1 MMKYHLLF
9 YVLFIF
15 SSSVNAQNKFENLDV
30 FELQY
35 ARDPQ
40 ISPDGSKLVYIRTKM
55 DIMKDGKSS
64 SLWIMN
70 SDGTNHQKLT
80 SLVKNES
87 NPRWSPDG
95 KRISFISNSGDG
107 NGSEIFIY
115 WVDSKQY
122 SSISQLD
129 GSPRSLNWSPDGKSI
144 GFLMFVPEKTL
155 QLVSPPKKPKNAK
168 WAEKP
173 RITDRLKHEADG
185 SGYMREGF
193 SHIFYI
199 SSDGGK
205 PTQVTKEKYN
215 HREFDWKSD
224 SKGFVFS
231 SNYNIDW
238 QYDYRNSELYSI
250 NIDGSSLKTL
260 TDRKG
265 PDRGLAVSP
274 DGKKIAYLGYNDRV
288 QTYQITRLYI
298 MNIDGG
304 SKKEIKINLD
314 RSISSLKWSSDNK
327 GLYFMYDNEG
337 NTKVAYSSLGGKTTK
352 LVDNVGGTTIGRP
365 YGGGSYSIS
374 KNNHIVY
381 TMTSPYN
388 PADLVI
394 YANGENTRL
403 SNLNYNLFKGKD
415 LGEIEDIWYESSVDG
430 RKIQGWIAKPPGFN
444 PNNKY
449 PLIVENHGGPISNYG
464 DRFSPEVLLY
474 SSAGYVVFYPN
485 PRGSTSYGE
494 EFGNLLY
501 RNYPGDDYH
510 DVMDGVDEM
519 IDQGY
524 IDEDNLFV
532 TGGSAGGIMTAW
544 IVGKN
549 NRFKAS
555 AVIKPVMNW
564 ISKTLVADN
573 YFGYAYSR
581 YEGQPWENFNHYWS
595 FSPISLV
602 GNIETPTMV
611 MVGLN
616 DLRTPPSEAK
626 QLYHALKL
634 RKIETVYVEIPGAF
648 HNISNRPSQ
657 LITKIDHI
665 LYWFNKY
672 RNKHLYLKKLEESI
686 KLELDKYV

>member
-40 ISPDGSKLVYIRTKM
+40 ISPDGSKVVYIRTKM

-274 DGKKIAYLGYNDRV
+274 DGKKIAYLGYNDKV

-304 SKKEIKINLD
+304 SKKEIKMNLD

-374 KNNHIVY
+374 KNKHIVY

-510 DVMDGVDEM
+510 DVMDGVDKM

-672 RNKHLYLKKLEESI
+672 R
-686 KLELDKYV
+686 D

>member
-40 ISPDGSKLVYIRTKM
+40 ISPDGSKVVYIRTKM

-274 DGKKIAYLGYNDRV
+274 DGKKIAYLGYKDKV

-374 KNNHIVY
+374 KNKHIVY

-403 SNLNYNLFKGKD
+403 SNLNYNLFNGKD

-430 RKIQGWIAKPPGFN
+430 RKIQGWIAKPPGFD

-510 DVMDGVDEM
+510 DVMDGVDKM

-672 RNKHLYLKKLEESI
+672 RNK
-686 KLELDKYV
+686 

>member
-40 ISPDGSKLVYIRTKM
+40 ISPDGSKVVYIRTKM

-231 SNYNIDW
+231 SNYNVDW

-250 NIDGSSLKTL
+250 KIDGSSLKTL
-260 TDRKG
+260 TNRKG

-274 DGKKIAYLGYNDRV
+274 DGKKIAYLGYNDKV

-304 SKKEIKINLD
+304 SKKEIKMNLD

-430 RKIQGWIAKPPGFN
+430 RKIQGWIAKPPGFD

-510 DVMDGVDEM
+510 DVMDGVDKM

-672 RNKHLYLKKLEESI
+672 RNK
-686 KLELDKYV
+686 

>member
-1 MMKYHLLF
+1 MKYHLLF

-40 ISPDGSKLVYIRTKM
+40 ISPDGSKVVYIRTKM

-129 GSPRSLNWSPDGKSI
+129 GSPRLLNWSPDGKSI

-155 QLVSPPKKPKNAK
+155 QLVLPPKRPKNAK

-199 SSDGGK
+199 PSDGGK

-231 SNYNIDW
+231 SNYNVDW

-265 PDRGLAVSP
+265 PDRGLVVSP
-274 DGKKIAYLGYNDRV
+274 DGKKIAYLGYNDKV

-374 KNNHIVY
+374 KNKHIVY

-430 RKIQGWIAKPPGFN
+430 RKIQGWIAKPPGFD

-510 DVMDGVDEM
+510 DVMDGVDKM

-672 RNKHLYLKKLEESI
+672 RNK
-686 KLELDKYV
+686 

>member
-40 ISPDGSKLVYIRTKM
+40 ISPDGSKVVYIRTKM

-274 DGKKIAYLGYNDRV
+274 DGKKIAYLGYNDKV

-374 KNNHIVY
+374 KNKHIVY

-430 RKIQGWIAKPPGFN
+430 RKIQGWIAKPPGFD

-510 DVMDGVDEM
+510 DVMDGVDKM
-519 IDQGY
+519 LDQGY
-524 IDEDNLFV
+524 IDKDNLFV

-672 RNKHLYLKKLEESI
+672 RNK
-686 KLELDKYV
+686 

>member
-40 ISPDGSKLVYIRTKM
+40 ISPDGSKVVYIRTKM

-231 SNYNIDW
+231 SNYNVDW

-274 DGKKIAYLGYNDRV
+274 DGKKIAYLGYNDKV

-430 RKIQGWIAKPPGFN
+430 RKIQGWIAKPPGFD

-510 DVMDGVDEM
+510 DVMDGVDKM

-672 RNKHLYLKKLEESI
+672 RNK
-686 KLELDKYV
+686 

>member
-40 ISPDGSKLVYIRTKM
+40 ISPDGSKVVYIRTKM

-274 DGKKIAYLGYNDRV
+274 DGKKIAYLGYNDKV

-304 SKKEIKINLD
+304 SKKEIKMNLD

-374 KNNHIVY
+374 KNKHIVY

-430 RKIQGWIAKPPGFN
+430 RKIQGWIAKPPGFD

-672 RNKHLYLKKLEESI
+672 RNK
-686 KLELDKYV
+686 

>member
-40 ISPDGSKLVYIRTKM
+40 ISPDGSKVVYIRTKM

-238 QYDYRNSELYSI
+238 QYDYRNSEVYSI

-274 DGKKIAYLGYNDRV
+274 DGKKIAYLGYNDKV

-510 DVMDGVDEM
+510 DVMDGVDKM

-672 RNKHLYLKKLEESI
+672 RNK
-686 KLELDKYV
+686 

>member
-40 ISPDGSKLVYIRTKM
+40 ISPDGSKVVYIRTKM

-265 PDRGLAVSP
+265 PDRGLSVSP
-274 DGKKIAYLGYNDRV
+274 DGKKIAYLGYNDKV

-430 RKIQGWIAKPPGFN
+430 RKIQGWIAKPPGFD

-510 DVMDGVDEM
+510 DVMDGVDKM

-672 RNKHLYLKKLEESI
+672 RNK
-686 KLELDKYV
+686 

>member
-40 ISPDGSKLVYIRTKM
+40 ISPDGSKVVYIRTKM

-185 SGYMREGF
+185 SGYIREGF

-274 DGKKIAYLGYNDRV
+274 DGKKIAYLGYNDKV

-430 RKIQGWIAKPPGFN
+430 RKIQGWIAKPPGFD

-510 DVMDGVDEM
+510 DVMDGVDKM

-672 RNKHLYLKKLEESI
+672 RNK
-686 KLELDKYV
+686 

>member
-40 ISPDGSKLVYIRTKM
+40 ISPDGSKVVYIRTKM

-672 RNKHLYLKKLEESI
+672 RNK
-686 KLELDKYV
+686 

>member
-40 ISPDGSKLVYIRTKM
+40 ISPDGSKVVYIRTKM

-274 DGKKIAYLGYNDRV
+274 DGKKIAYLGYNDKV

-510 DVMDGVDEM
+510 DVMDGVDKM

-672 RNKHLYLKKLEESI
+672 RNK
-686 KLELDKYV
+686 

>member
-1 MMKYHLLF
+1 
-9 YVLFIF
+9 
-15 SSSVNAQNKFENLDV
+15 
-30 FELQY
+30 
-35 ARDPQ
+35 
-40 ISPDGSKLVYIRTKM
+40 
-55 DIMKDGKSS
+55 
-64 SLWIMN
+64 
-70 SDGTNHQKLT
+70 
-80 SLVKNES
+80 
-87 NPRWSPDG
+87 
-95 KRISFISNSGDG
+95 
-107 NGSEIFIY
+107 
-115 WVDSKQY
+115 
-122 SSISQLD
+122 
-129 GSPRSLNWSPDGKSI
+129 
-144 GFLMFVPEKTL
+144 
-155 QLVSPPKKPKNAK
+155 
-168 WAEKP
+168 
-173 RITDRLKHEADG
+173 
-185 SGYMREGF
+185 
-193 SHIFYI
+193 
-199 SSDGGK
+199 
-205 PTQVTKEKYN
+205 
-215 HREFDWKSD
+215 
-224 SKGFVFS
+224 
-231 SNYNIDW
+231 
-238 QYDYRNSELYSI
+238 
-250 NIDGSSLKTL
+250 
-260 TDRKG
+260 
-265 PDRGLAVSP
+265 
-274 DGKKIAYLGYNDRV
+274 
-288 QTYQITRLYI
+288 

-374 KNNHIVY
+374 KNKHIVY

-430 RKIQGWIAKPPGFN
+430 RKIQGWIAKPPGFD

-510 DVMDGVDEM
+510 DVMDGVDKM

-672 RNKHLYLKKLEESI
+672 RNK
-686 KLELDKYV
+686 

>member
-40 ISPDGSKLVYIRTKM
+40 ISPDGSKVVYIRTKM

-231 SNYNIDW
+231 SNYNVDW

-250 NIDGSSLKTL
+250 KIDGSSLKTL
-260 TDRKG
+260 TNRKG

-274 DGKKIAYLGYNDRV
+274 DGKKIAYLGYNDKV

-430 RKIQGWIAKPPGFN
+430 RKIQGWIAKPPGFD

-464 DRFSPEVLLY
+464 DRFSPEILLY

-672 RNKHLYLKKLEESI
+672 RNK
-686 KLELDKYV
+686 

>member
-40 ISPDGSKLVYIRTKM
+40 ISPDGSKVVYIRTKM

-250 NIDGSSLKTL
+250 KIDGSSLKTL

-430 RKIQGWIAKPPGFN
+430 RKIQGWIAKPPGFD

-672 RNKHLYLKKLEESI
+672 RNK
-686 KLELDKYV
+686 

>member
-40 ISPDGSKLVYIRTKM
+40 ISPDGSKVVYIRTKM

-205 PTQVTKEKYN
+205 PRQVTKEKYN
-215 HREFDWKSD
+215 HREFDWKSN

-430 RKIQGWIAKPPGFN
+430 RKIQGWIAKPPGFD

-672 RNKHLYLKKLEESI
+672 RNK
-686 KLELDKYV
+686 

>member
-40 ISPDGSKLVYIRTKM
+40 ISPDGSKVVYIRTKM

-274 DGKKIAYLGYNDRV
+274 DGKKIAYLGYNDKV

-430 RKIQGWIAKPPGFN
+430 RKIQGWIAKPPGFD

-501 RNYPGDDYH
+501 RNYPGDDYN
-510 DVMDGVDEM
+510 DVMDGVDKM

-672 RNKHLYLKKLEESI
+672 RNK
-686 KLELDKYV
+686 

>member
-40 ISPDGSKLVYIRTKM
+40 ISPDGSKVVYIRTKM

-274 DGKKIAYLGYNDRV
+274 DGKKIAYLGYNDKV

-430 RKIQGWIAKPPGFN
+430 RKIQGWIAKPPGFD

-672 RNKHLYLKKLEESI
+672 RNK
-686 KLELDKYV
+686 

>member
-40 ISPDGSKLVYIRTKM
+40 ISPDGSKVVYIRTKM

-304 SKKEIKINLD
+304 SKKEIKMNLD

-510 DVMDGVDEM
+510 DVMDGVDKM

-672 RNKHLYLKKLEESI
+672 RNK
-686 KLELDKYV
+686 

>member
-40 ISPDGSKLVYIRTKM
+40 ISPDGSKVVYIRTKM

-274 DGKKIAYLGYNDRV
+274 DGKKIAYLGYNDKV

-304 SKKEIKINLD
+304 SKKEIKMNLD

-374 KNNHIVY
+374 KNKHIVY

-430 RKIQGWIAKPPGFN
+430 RKIQGWIAKPPGFD

-501 RNYPGDDYH
+501 KNYPGDDYH
-510 DVMDGVDEM
+510 DVMDGVDKM

-672 RNKHLYLKKLEESI
+672 RNK
-686 KLELDKYV
+686 